1 MRSSASTYI
10 GVTFRTRSLDKI
22 REINRL
28 VRADLWPTVEAG
40 KLSLPIY
47 ETYPLD
53 DIAEALALMRSNQ
66 HFRQDRDFHRMR

>member
-28 VRADLWPTVEAG
+28 MRADLWPTVEAG

-47 ETYPLD
+47 ETYPST
-53 DIAEALALMRSNQ
+53 ISPRPSRSCAQNQ
-66 HFRQDRDFHRMR
+66 HFGKIVISIG